1 MLQADAETTSMVS
14 NKRLELILESNKNDN
29 QTPILRY

>member
-14 NKRLELILESNKNDN
+14 NQRLELILESNKNDN